1 MKKTC
6 SFRLNEYTIKLIEK
20 MAKKHN
26 ITKTEV
32 VEIAIQNWTK
42 KRPVLGRVFY
52 YKIFT
57 GLNFIRMLNRPFKR
71 LQVG

>member
-32 VEIAIQNWTK
+32 IEIAIQNWTK
-42 KRPVLGRVFY
+42 KDPS
-52 YKIFT
+52 
-57 GLNFIRMLNRPFKR
+57 
-71 LQVG
+71 

>member
-6 SFRLNEYTIKLIEK
+6 SFRLNEYTIKLIKE

-32 VEIAIQNWTK
+32 IEIAIQNWTQK
-42 KRPVLGRVFY
+42 D
-52 YKIFT
+52 
-57 GLNFIRMLNRPFKR
+57 
-71 LQVG
+71 QS